1 MSLDSM
7 HKRLQKFFEKFTG
20 LNEASTQTKK
30 NKDLKE
36 KVLDKAGDFFNE
48 LYYIYKEIYDEEKD
62 SLKTLDT
69 KKFGY
74 TKWRLTDGYE
84 YESEEEEQTRKK
96 PD

>member
-7 HKRLQKFFEKFTG
+7 HKRLQKFFKKFTG

-36 KVLDKAGDFFNE
+36 NVLDKAGDFFNE
-48 LYYIYKEIYDEEKD
+48 LYYIYKEIYDEEKNG
-62 SLKTLDT
+62 LKTLDT

-74 TKWRLTDGYE
+74 TKWRLTDDYE
-84 YESEEEEQTRKK
+84 YESEEEEQTKSERI
-96 PD
+96 

>member
-1 MSLDSM
+1 M
-7 HKRLQKFFEKFTG
+7 HKRLQKFLKKFTG
-20 LNEASTQTKK
+20 LNEVSIQTKK

-48 LYYIYKEIYDEEKD
+48 FYYTYKEIYNEEKNGLNTID
-62 SLKTLDT
+62 R

-84 YESEEEEQTRKK
+84 YESEEEEQTKSERI
-96 PD
+96 